1 MVMVMLMIVVRMV
14 VRMMHST
21 FGHQRKTSGGDSG
34 GE

>member
-1 MVMVMLMIVVRMV
+1 MVMVMMMIVA
-14 VRMMHST
+14 RMMVKMTQST